1 MKKIKGLIKTLS
13 IAVTLGFVAQSA
25 AKNYIYTADERVVP
39 IKGGFVQPDIS
50 MYRSPIE
57 SKVIDRTFF
66 TNEATFMAN
75 EGFKTGMEG
84 YNDMVKAG
92 FPVAYKRA
100 FQWVTAREMYFYAR
114 YLLDYIGGRSHSG
127 VHMVHGPYWSMK
139 ADKYSA
145 FNKLIRDRGERAFSN
160 KDVLLG
166 IELPTVYQRTGF
178 PRVFDD
184 IQPTYL
190 QYKSVQPFFTGKLDN
205 TDSFDDPMSGKK
217 GGWGVPNT
225 YLNNAAQRFDHDKM
239 DTTFDL
245 GAMGQF
251 VKRRSQWLDRFF
263 QAGHKG
269 TTHVSRNKE
278 VSLLGNDAE
287 EGMRGWGLT
296 TSALNEILQ
305 VKASMF
311 TDGENLL
318 GLNTETYN
326 PDNGFKYLPHE
337 IKPNLLWVGDIPE
350 RVWSMEIQ
358 DPTSQLWD
366 QASWV
371 WASAGY
377 AVAANRRTSFFTD
390 NPPVDGGLIEKRT
403 GKVAE
408 SLGNA
413 IFRNIVAMHLD
424 NGILVSEWHPEKGKG
439 SHIELKDMAM
449 ALVSI
454 NDMAESWKNIGRH
467 ADLQTL
473 AKGIVMKNADFLVN
487 VQAAN
492 GSFSSAYSSSGAPSG
507 TSGLASSQW
516 EAIRG
521 LIAGYYSSR
530 NTDYLAAARK
540 AYNYASKNYWVA
552 EQGVYRSELSNDTVT
567 VTPYNVGITMAALRE
582 LMFTTPTYLLEDQIE
597 HMTRWWTQTVNQSGL
612 LLSEHQ
618 ATGEVYTGYGTGDD
632 DADGIPYVSKAHGKY
647 GAAPV
652 VAAEVKINVG
662 GTSNSAFN
670 AIDADSHQANRLA
683 SVAMNFS
690 LNDHPTQASPQLMPL
705 QDEVVSGLVERKDM
719 QRTDGT
725 HIPLAAS
732 KPIQVGQGTKRNLTG
747 KQIFEANCMLC
758 HGQNGEGIDG
768 KPLENF
774 MNFPAVAMEAFVF
787 SGNHTASMP
796 PFGVGNGDKV
806 GGTLTKDEI
815 KRIVSYV
822 QGDEFKANYTR
833 SQNGEV
839 LSNHKAKDIWFY
851 LSRENIKHKGKKA
864 IDATVARKYISQ
876 MMNPASIK
884 AEPTENIH
892 RDTPDA
898 ELTLAPLAPSE
909 DGQVGGQ

>member
-1 MKKIKGLIKTLS
+1 MKTFNGLVKTLS
-13 IAVTLGFVAQSA
+13 MAICVGFVAQSA
-25 AKNYIYTADERVVP
+25 AKNYIYTPDHRTVS

-50 MYRSPIE
+50 MYRSPID
-57 SKVIDRTFF
+57 SKIIDRTFY

-100 FQWVTAREMYFYAR
+100 FQWATAREMYFYAR

-145 FNKLIRDRGERAFSN
+145 FNKLTRDRGERSFSN

-166 IELPTVYQRTGF
+166 IELPIVYQRTGF

-190 QYKSVQPFFTGKLDN
+190 QYKSVQPFFTGQLDN

-239 DTTFDL
+239 DTTFNL

-251 VKRRSQWLDRFF
+251 VKRRSQWLDRFY
-263 QAGHKG
+263 QSGHQG
-269 TTHVSRNKE
+269 TTHISGQKE

-296 TSALNEILQ
+296 TSAFNEILQ

-311 TDGENLL
+311 TDGEKLM
-318 GLNTETYN
+318 GVNTDEYN
-326 PDNGFKYLPHE
+326 PEQGFKYLPHE
-337 IKPNLLWVGDIPE
+337 ITPNLLWVGDIPE
-350 RVWSMEIQ
+350 RVWGMELK
-358 DPTSQLWD
+358 DPSSQLWD

-377 AVAANRRTSFFTD
+377 AVAADRRSSFFTD
-390 NPPVDGGLIEKRT
+390 NPPVDGGLVEKRT
-403 GKVAE
+403 GRVAE

-413 IFRNIVAMHLD
+413 VFKNIVAMHMD
-424 NGILVSEWHPEKGKG
+424 NGILVSEWHPETGRG
-439 SHIELKDMAM
+439 SSISLKDMAM

-454 NDMAESWKNIGRH
+454 HDMAEAWKGIGRYE
-467 ADLQTL
+467 DLQAL
-473 AKGIVMKNADFLVN
+473 AKGLLRKNGDFLLSAQ
-487 VQAAN
+487 QAD
-492 GSFSSAYSSSGAPSG
+492 GSFSSVYS
-507 TSGLASSQW
+507 TSGKATGESGLLNAQW
-516 EAIRG
+516 EAVRA
-521 LIAGYYSSR
+521 LIAVYYSTR
-530 NTDYLAAARK
+530 DDKYLAAARK
-540 AYNYASKNYWVA
+540 AHNYTASHFWDASN
-552 EQGVYRSELSNDTVT
+552 GVYRSKLGNDTVT
-567 VTPYNVGITMAALRE
+567 VTPYSVGITMAALRE
-582 LMFTTPTYLLEDQIE
+582 LMFTTPSYLLDDQIE
-597 HMTRWWTQTVNQSGL
+597 HMTRWWIQTVNQSGL

-618 ATGEVYTGYGTGDD
+618 ATGEIYTGYGTGDD
-632 DADGIPYVSKAHGKY
+632 DADGIPYVSKAHGKF

-652 VAAEVKINVG
+652 IAGQVKINLG
-662 GTSNSAFN
+662 GLSNVEFEQL
-670 AIDADSHQANRLA
+670 DADRHLPNTLA
-683 SVAMNFS
+683 KVAMNFIPER
-690 LNDHPTQASPQLMPL
+690 HPTQASPTLFALSDPQSN
-705 QDEVVSGLVERKDM
+705 DLVTRPDM
-719 QRTDGT
+719 QRTDGSY
-725 HIPLAAS
+725 IPLAAS
-732 KPIQVGQGTKRNLTG
+732 KPIKVGQGTARNLTG

-768 KPLENF
+768 KPLKNF
-774 MNFPAVAMEAFVF
+774 MNFPAAAMEAFVF
-787 SGNHTASMP
+787 SGNHGASMP

-806 GGTLTKDEI
+806 GGPLTRDEI

-822 QGDEFKANYTR
+822 QGDEFKANYQR

-839 LSNHKAKDIWFY
+839 LPGHKPKDIWFY

-864 IDATVARKYISQ
+864 IDARAAQRYIQ
-876 MMNPASIK
+876 QLMDPASIK
-884 AEPTENIH
+884 ANPEENIL
-892 RDTPDA
+892 RDKPDA
-898 ELTLAPLAPSE
+898 DLALSSDKQSVQGE
-909 DGQVGGQ
+909 VGGN